1 MNGDEMILKYKE
13 INNLIFQKN
22 VSDEEI
28 LEKYKELNEY
38 IETNFTEFLFF
49 IFYNQ
54 ILLENLLQSCRKF
67 DLIWKIV
74 TCRKK
79 SEEMFMWLLN
89 YVLKKSNKYEK
100 YKKII
105 TNILLEKHLIPEL
118 ANIVIQFLN

>member
-67 DLIWKIV
+67 ELIWKIV

-79 SEEMFMWLLN
+79 SEEMFMCLLN

-105 TNILLEKHLIPEL
+105 TNILLEKNLIPEL
-118 ANIVIQFLN
+118 ANIVIRFLY